1 MPEYHLHLQTPPM
14 HTPND
19 GVASSEVLQTSLEAI
34 KQQIVMEYHKLNAY
48 YQERLNKL
56 QAQGV
61 PLYTTAK
68 QTMNM
73 KKNRYSNILAMEFS
87 RVRLQGYRDLFL
99 ESDYINAN
107 YINGELPGSEK
118 AYISCQAPLP
128 STVSHFW
135 LMIWEQKSS
144 VIVMLTRL
152 QERGR
157 CKACEYWPNFGETK
171 KWGDINVTFTKT
183 KKICKYLTMRTLV
196 LEKTN
201 EKPRQIIQLQYT
213 EWPDFGIPSSSNVIR
228 TLVRSM
234 DNAKAK
240 GLAAGLNGPVVA
252 HCSAGVGRTGTFL
265 AIHISLQKMKFY
277 RTLESVNVPQTV
289 LLLRQTRAGMV
300 QTAEQYLFIYEA
312 VKDAQMRHQY
322 GTYSPFPS
330 PPTPCNTT
338 PCNPPGF
345 DSAAITQRLA
355 DSRLLAKSLP
365 VESMC
370 ISSGPLSPFTPA
382 GPFKRKRNS
391 LHATRKR
398 KLHTSHPVAVE

>member
-1 MPEYHLHLQTPPM
+1 M

-135 LMIWEQKSS
+135 
-144 VIVMLTRL
+144 
-152 QERGR
+152 
-157 CKACEYWPNFGETK
+157 
-171 KWGDINVTFTKT
+171 
-183 KKICKYLTMRTLV
+183 
-196 LEKTN
+196 
-201 EKPRQIIQLQYT
+201 
-213 EWPDFGIPSSSNVIR
+213 
-228 TLVRSM
+228 
-234 DNAKAK
+234 
-240 GLAAGLNGPVVA
+240 
-252 HCSAGVGRTGTFL
+252 
-265 AIHISLQKMKFY
+265 
-277 RTLESVNVPQTV
+277 
-289 LLLRQTRAGMV
+289 
-300 QTAEQYLFIYEA
+300 
-312 VKDAQMRHQY
+312 
-322 GTYSPFPS
+322 
-330 PPTPCNTT
+330 
-338 PCNPPGF
+338 
-345 DSAAITQRLA
+345 
-355 DSRLLAKSLP
+355 
-365 VESMC
+365 
-370 ISSGPLSPFTPA
+370 
-382 GPFKRKRNS
+382 
-391 LHATRKR
+391 
-398 KLHTSHPVAVE
+398 